1 MKEKANFQ
9 SGIRLSDNQRLNWLR
24 LIRTDHIGAVTFRDL
39 VLFCGSAANA
49 IERLPELNIRG
60 GSARQL
66 RILPVEDA
74 EREMEAIYRSGA
86 QLIGMGE
93 PDYPQ
98 QLKNCE
104 SPPPLVIVKGDLRVF
119 RKPPIAIVGSRN
131 ASVAGARF
139 TERLAQDL
147 GDAGFA
153 VISGL
158 ARGIDAAAHKASMT
172 SGTVAVL
179 AGGLD
184 RPYPAE
190 NLPIYRAIPEHGG
203 ALITEMPMGAEP
215 RARDFPRRNRIIAGL
230 SLGLIVIEAAE
241 RSGSLISA
249 RMAGEMGRTVFAV
262 PGSPLDPRARG
273 TNSLLKQGATLVTH
287 TDDVIEALA
296 PWMPTGELDLEDT
309 QVSLHKQFDEE
320 PAPLE
325 NSATEQ
331 DRDRLIDALGLTPV
345 DVDSLVR
352 FTDLRADLVQLI
364 LLELDLAGRIIRY
377 PRNQVALAPNEEH
390 TPVSSLA

>member
-1 MKEKANFQ
+1 MKEKANFR
-9 SGIRLSDNQRLNWLR
+9 SGIRLSDNQRLSWLR
-24 LIRTDHIGAVTFRDL
+24 LIRTDNIGAATFRDL

-60 GSARQL
+60 GSARPL
-66 RILPVEDA
+66 RIMSMEDA
-74 EREMEAIYRSGA
+74 EREMEAIYRNGA

-93 PDYPQ
+93 PEYPQ

-104 SPPPLVIVKGDLRVF
+104 FPPPLVIVKGDTRVF
-119 RKPPIAIVGSRN
+119 HKPPIAIVGSRN

-147 GDAGFA
+147 GEAGFA

-158 ARGIDAAAHKASMT
+158 ARGIDAAAHKASMD

-287 TDDVIEALA
+287 VDDVIEALA
-296 PWMPTGELDLEDT
+296 PWMPTGELDLEDAPPASIT
-309 QVSLHKQFDEE
+309 QLDED
-320 PAPLE
+320 PALLTLPTTD
-325 NSATEQ
+325 S
-331 DRDRLIDALGLTPV
+331 DRNRLVDALGITPI

-352 FTDLRADLVQLI
+352 FTGLNADAVQLI

-377 PRNQVALAPNEEH
+377 PGNQVALVPNEEH
-390 TPVSSLA
+390 KPVSSFV